1 MPRKNRRDPAYFQPP
16 DAAGVAVTRSDAPMW
31 AQAPGYEIRNVGGQK
46 AYRCPG
52 CDHEVRAGMW
62 HLVVV
67 PVGDVDARRHWH
79 TECWRK
85 ELRRLGLYRPPPS
98 EE

>member
-1 MPRKNRRDPAYFQPP
+1 MPRKNRRNPEYFQPP
-16 DAAGVAVTRSDAPMW
+16 EAGRSPVTRSDAPSW
-31 AQAPGYEIRNVGGQK
+31 AQAPGYDVRNVGGQK
-46 AYRCPG
+46 PYRCPG

-67 PVGDVDARRHWH
+67 PVGDTDGRRHWH

-85 ELRRLGLYRPPPS
+85 ELRRLGQYRPPVVD
-98 EE
+98 

>member
-1 MPRKNRRDPAYFQPP
+1 MPRKNRRDPSYFQPP
-16 DAAGVAVTRSDAPMW
+16 DAAGVPVTRADAPSW
-31 AQAPGYEIRNVGGQK
+31 AQAPGSEIRNVGGQK

-67 PVGDVDARRHWH
+67 PVGDVDSRRHWH
-79 TECWRK
+79 TECWRR